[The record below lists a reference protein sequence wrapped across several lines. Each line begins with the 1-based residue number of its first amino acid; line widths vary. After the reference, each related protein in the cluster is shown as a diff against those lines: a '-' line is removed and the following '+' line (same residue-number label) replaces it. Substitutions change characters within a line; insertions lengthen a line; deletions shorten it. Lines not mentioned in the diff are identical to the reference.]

1 MSTILVIDD
10 DAATRQAITT
20 ILGLR
25 TYGTCVAPDGRTGI
39 ELCRVVRVHAALV
52 DLFMPGLEGFAT
64 IRELR
69 RLYPGMAL
77 IAMSGHAVTNR
88 SHGAPDFLAMA
99 IRMGADI
106 ALQKPFR
113 SGELFEAIEAGLAHA
128 PGRGDAPVAR
138 SLPGVPARP
147 C

>member
-20 ILGLR
+20 ILSLR
-25 TYGTCVAPDGRTGI
+25 TYGTCVAPDGRTGL

-88 SHGAPDFLAMA
+88 SRGAPDFLAMA
-99 IRMGADI
+99 IRLGADI

-113 SGELFEAIEAGLAHA
+113 SRELFEAIEAGLARDTD
-128 PGRGDAPVAR
+128 RGGVLAAR
-138 SLPGVPARP
+138 SVVGVPTRS